1 MKQKNNKKLA
11 STKKSFTRKQQILF
25 SLILIAIPFIIL
37 VIIENSLVVSNY
49 GHDLQLFQKS
59 QLYPDY
65 YEINPDVNLR
75 YFSKVQKTS
84 PSNDIF
90 LIEKPDSCY
99 RIFVFGGSTTIGFP
113 FQESMSFPRIL
124 YYRLQDAFPSKRI
137 EVVNLSAAA
146 LSSYCYNDILDEVID
161 MAPDAILIY
170 GGHNEY
176 YGALGVASVENI
188 GNVRWIKKLRLK
200 FIRFRTFQL
209 LQNTFNKITSAF
221 SPNYTSQPGTLMER
235 IVKDKYIPQNSSL
248 FKKGIDQFEDNIT
261 ELVQKA
267 SQNNIP
273 VVLSEL
279 VSNLSDQPPFKSD
292 TINAAIDYYNK
303 AQEKEQEEKTEEA
316 KELYIKAK
324 DLDLVRFRA
333 PEIYNDFLNRIATK
347 NKLAIVPMRSYFEN
361 NSPNNIVGHELMIDH
376 LHPNVDG
383 YFLMADA
390 FFNTMKAN
398 GFIETYWDDNNIK
411 PNVYYR
417 NNWGYTE
424 LDSMIVDIRIQTL
437 KAGWPFNL
445 NQHSKRIPKEYLAKG
460 VVGKMA
466 ADYYNDK
473 ANRAYE
479 EGHLELATHYA
490 QKEQYKKA
498 YKEYLSLIKLHPYLT
513 ELYYDAAKLLLADQ
527 EYTKALEL
535 ISSAPLLVKNFDYY
549 FTTGYIQLELKE
561 YGQAINA
568 LEKAYKMNMMNVES
582 TEILFPLYNAYMS
595 IDDESNSNRIL
606 KLIQDDMPRFDEG
619 SIEEKTTQITYAEI
633 YEQAKQYIIN
643 EEYEQAEEL
652 LNESNRLKE
661 LAPSYKLLAMSYIK
675 QKKYATAFGYCV
687 KSYELDATDT
697 ENLINY
703 FNLCLMKHDFDTA
716 SRLLNELIL
725 QHVDEAKLKQLQDLF
740 SRKQK
745 AYTQ

>member
-1 MKQKNNKKLA
+1 MEQKNNKKLA
-11 STKKSFTRKQQILF
+11 STKKSFTRKQKILF

-37 VIIENSLVVSNY
+37 AIIESSLVVTNY
-49 GHDLQLFQKS
+49 GHDLRLFQKS
-59 QLYPDY
+59 ELYHGY

-75 YFSKVQKTS
+75 YFSKVQNTS

-90 LIEKPDSCY
+90 LIEKPDTCY

-124 YYRLQDAFPSKRI
+124 YYRLQDAFPLKRI

-146 LSSYCYNDILDEVID
+146 LSSYCYNDMLNEVLDME
-161 MAPDAILIY
+161 PDAIIIY

-188 GNVRWIKKLRLK
+188 GNIKWIKKLRLK
-200 FIRFRTFQL
+200 FIRFRTYQL
-209 LQNTFNKITSAF
+209 LQNTFERITSAF
-221 SPNYTSQPGTLMER
+221 STNYNNLPGTLMER
-235 IVKDKYIPQNSSL
+235 IVKDKYIPLNSSL
-248 FKKGIDQFEDNIT
+248 FEKGLDQFEENIT
-261 ELVQKA
+261 EFVQKA
-267 SQNNIP
+267 EQNNVP
-273 VVLSEL
+273 VLLSEI
-279 VSNLSDQPPFKSD
+279 VSNINDQPPFKSD
-292 TINAAIDYYNK
+292 SINAAIDYYNEAK
-303 AQEKEQEEKTEEA
+303 KKEREGKTEEA

-333 PEIYNDFLNRIATK
+333 PEIYNEFLNRIATK
-347 NKLAIVPMRSYFEN
+347 NRLTIVPMRSYFEN
-361 NSPNNIVGHELMIDH
+361 ASPNGLIGNELFLEH

-390 FFNTMKAN
+390 FFQTLKQHH
-398 GFIETYWDDNNIK
+398 FITTEWETLNSK
-411 PNVYYR
+411 PSSYYR

-424 LDSMIVDIRIQTL
+424 LDSMIVDIRIKTL

-445 NQHSKRIPKEYLAKG
+445 NQYSKRIPKEYLAKG
-460 VVGKMA
+460 IVGKMA
-466 ADYYNDK
+466 AEYYNNK

-490 QKEQYKKA
+490 QKNQYIKA

-527 EYTKALEL
+527 EYTQALEL
-535 ISSAPLLVKNFDYY
+535 INSAPLLVKNFDYY
-549 FTTGYIQLELKE
+549 FITGYIQLELKE
-561 YGQAINA
+561 YGQAIKA
-568 LEKAYKMNMMNVES
+568 LEKAYKMNLMNVEP
-582 TEILFPLYNAYMS
+582 TEILIPLYNAYMS
-595 IDDESNSNRIL
+595 IGDESNRIRIL
-606 KLIQDDMPRFDEG
+606 KLIQDDMPQFDE
-619 SIEEKTTQITYAEI
+619 SNPEELISEIPYNEI
-633 YEQAKQYIIN
+633 YEQAKLLIVN
-643 EEYEQAEEL
+643 GEYEQAEEL
-652 LNESNRLKE
+652 LNNANRINE
-661 LAPSYKLLAMSYIK
+661 MASSYKLLAMSYIK
-675 QKKYATAFGYCV
+675 QKKYAIAFGYCV

-716 SRLLNELIL
+716 SKLLDELIL

-740 SRKQK
+740 SRKKKEYNQ
-745 AYTQ
+745 